1 LNPPASP
8 NRSADEFELAELQS
22 LLYRLVT
29 APAGVEEA
37 LSHERSLQDF
47 ELETVIAGNKRLSA
61 RDRVGIYANAYFY
74 RLLDIFKEDF
84 SCTYTVLGDINFHNL
99 ITGYLIEYPPSE
111 PSVLSAG
118 HHLPRY
124 LETIRGPAAVPVLQ
138 LQFLADLARLER
150 ACIEVFQGADAQALE
165 QTSLRDLTPDS
176 WSMLRIRLHPA
187 AQIFDIEWR
196 VDALMTAINEGRQW
210 QPPERTSATILVWR
224 KQWRVHYRVLEP
236 GERAALK
243 TAAGSADFASICAS
257 LASELEA
264 AAGETDLATTINRM
278 LTDWIRDGILTRE
291 NA

>member
-1 LNPPASP
+1 MNQPASP

-37 LSHERSLQDF
+37 LSHERALQDF
-47 ELETVIAGNKRLSA
+47 GLETVIAGTKRLSA

-111 PSVLSAG
+111 PSVFWAG

-138 LQFLADLARLER
+138 LPFLADLARLER
-150 ACIEVFQGADAQALE
+150 ACIEVFQVLM
-165 QTSLRDLTPDS
+165 LKL
-176 WSMLRIRLHPA
+176 WSKRRFAISRPTRGRCLGSGYIRPRR
-187 AQIFDIEWR
+187 F
-196 VDALMTAINEGRQW
+196 
-210 QPPERTSATILVWR
+210 SILS
-224 KQWRVHYRVLEP
+224 
-236 GERAALK
+236 G
-243 TAAGSADFASICAS
+243 GSM
-257 LASELEA
+257 
-264 AAGETDLATTINRM
+264 R
-278 LTDWIRDGILTRE
+278 
-291 NA
+291 